1 MLDASKMPELIED
14 DIIELHARINHKFDA
29 ELWAEIDKN
38 RHFLRQY
45 LLWVDKTNSIDDCT
59 SATDMFTNLWQN
71 NENYAYSIVLKA
83 TGKAIG
89 SIDIHNID
97 CKNNSADIGY
107 WLAEEYNGQGLV
119 SRAVKLIEKEA
130 FSRGI
135 HRLVIA
141 VQEGNTPSSRVAE
154 RNNYIYE
161 GLLKD
166 ALYKYGTYYN
176 EKIFAKINKE

>member
-1 MLDASKMPELIED
+1 MFDDSKMPELIED
-14 DIIELHARINHKFDA
+14 DIIELHARINHDFDTD
-29 ELWAEIDKN
+29 LWFEIDKN
-38 RHFLRQY
+38 RQFLRQY

-59 SATDMFTNLWQN
+59 SASDMFANLWHN
-71 NENYAYSIVLKA
+71 NENYAYSIILKSNSR
-83 TGKAIG
+83 AIG

-97 CKNNSADIGY
+97 YKNNSADIGY

-130 FSRGI
+130 FTRGV

-141 VQEGNTPSSRVAE
+141 VQEENVASSRVAE
-154 RNNYIYE
+154 RNNYTYE

-166 ALYKYGTYYN
+166 ALYKYGAYYN